1 MKSVLATIF
10 TATFSLAYSKRDATC
25 HAVTA
30 FYASCSLHS
39 LHCKFVIFVLSL
51 SLSSASTPHANQ
63 ANITRSLGPGYLLR
77 VSDADAT
84 KNLTSTHHI
93 ASKELVVRDYGSVQ
107 YQSYTGPPDFGVQVA

>member
-39 LHCKFVIFVLSL
+39 LHCK
-51 SLSSASTPHANQ
+51 
-63 ANITRSLGPGYLLR
+63 